1 MMLQFRCFSLITVMV
16 NSKIFNIV
24 LIQLNAVEK
33 MSSKEKRE
41 IIFPINEAFRFS
53 LESIRKR
60 FTRALITALSI
71 VLGISFMVV
80 LLTMA
85 AILRVVGGGGV
96 EAYQYWMAIIAIL
109 VCGVGIIN
117 SMLMSVTERYKEIGT
132 MKCLGAT
139 DGNILEI
146 FLIESALLGLLGGV
160 IGSAIGWLAGVL
172 INGFQLGWSVV
183 SQVSMSTYLYNFGLA
198 ILVAFGVSIAAAAYP
213 AYVGAKLSPADALRY
228 EI

>member
-1 MMLQFRCFSLITVMV
+1 MP
-16 NSKIFNIV
+16 
-24 LIQLNAVEK
+24 
-33 MSSKEKRE
+33 SKEKRE
-41 IIFPINEAFRFS
+41 IIFPISEAFRFS

-85 AILRVVGGGGV
+85 AILRVVGAGGV
-96 EAYQYWMAIIAIL
+96 EAYQYWMAIIALL

-160 IGSAIGWLAGVL
+160 IGSVIGLLAAVL
-172 INGFQLGWSVV
+172 INGLQLGWPVIF
-183 SQVSMSTYLYNFGLA
+183 QVSMGTYLYNFGLA

-228 EI
+228 EV

>member
-1 MMLQFRCFSLITVMV
+1 MP
-16 NSKIFNIV
+16 
-24 LIQLNAVEK
+24 
-33 MSSKEKRE
+33 SKEKRE
-41 IIFPINEAFRFS
+41 IIFPISEAFRFS

-85 AILRVVGGGGV
+85 AILRVAVGGGV
-96 EAYQYWMAIIAIL
+96 EAYQYWMAIIALL

-139 DGNILEI
+139 DGNILKI
-146 FLIESALLGLLGGV
+146 FLIESTLLGLLGGV
-160 IGSAIGWLAGVL
+160 IGSIIGWLAGVL
-172 INGFQLGWSVV
+172 INGFQLGWSAVF
-183 SQVSMSTYLYNFGLA
+183 QVPMSTYLYNFGLA
-198 ILVAFGVSIAAAAYP
+198 ILIAFGISVAAAAYP

>member
-1 MMLQFRCFSLITVMV
+1 MP
-16 NSKIFNIV
+16 
-24 LIQLNAVEK
+24 
-33 MSSKEKRE
+33 SKEKRE
-41 IIFPINEAFRFS
+41 IIFPISEAFRFS

-85 AILRVVGGGGV
+85 AILREMPGVGGV
-96 EAYQYWMAIIAIL
+96 EQYQIWIAIIALL
-109 VCGVGIIN
+109 VCGVGIVN

-160 IGSAIGWLAGVL
+160 IGSVIGWLAGVL
-172 INGFQLGWSVV
+172 INGLQLGWSKVFFEGAISV
-183 SQVSMSTYLYNFGLA
+183 YMYNFGFA

>member
-1 MMLQFRCFSLITVMV
+1 
-16 NSKIFNIV
+16 
-24 LIQLNAVEK
+24 
-33 MSSKEKRE
+33 
-41 IIFPINEAFRFS
+41 
-53 LESIRKR
+53 
-60 FTRALITALSI
+60 

-85 AILRVVGGGGV
+85 AILRVVGGGGI

-109 VCGVGIIN
+109 VCGVGIVN

-139 DGNILEI
+139 DGNILGI

-160 IGSAIGWLAGVL
+160 IGSLIGWSAGIL
-172 INGFQLGWSVV
+172 INGLQLGWSVV
-183 SQVSMSTYLYNFGLA
+183 YQVPMGTYLYNFGLA

>member
-1 MMLQFRCFSLITVMV
+1 MMV
-16 NSKIFNIV
+16 NSKIFNTA
-24 LIQLNAVEK
+24 LIQLNFVNK
-33 MSSKEKRE
+33 MPSKEKRE
-41 IIFPINEAFRFS
+41 IIFPISEAFRFS
-53 LESIRKR
+53 IESIRKR

-85 AILRVVGGGGV
+85 AILRIVGGGGV

-160 IGSAIGWLAGVL
+160 IGSVIGWLAGVL
-172 INGFQLGWSVV
+172 INGLQLGWSVV

>member
-1 MMLQFRCFSLITVMV
+1 MQFSV
-16 NSKIFNIV
+16 
-24 LIQLNAVEK
+24 VEN
-33 MSSKEKRE
+33 MPQAEKRE
-41 IIFPINEAFRFS
+41 IIFPISEAFRFC

-60 FTRALITALSI
+60 FTRALITTLSI

-85 AILRVVGGGGV
+85 AILREIGGGGV

-109 VCGVGIIN
+109 VCGVGIVN

-139 DGNILEI
+139 DGNILEL
-146 FLIESALLGLLGGV
+146 FLIESALLGLVGGV
-160 IGSAIGWLAGVL
+160 IGSVVGWLAGIL
-172 INGFQLGWSVV
+172 INGFQLGWEKVFFEGAMSV
-183 SQVSMSTYLYNFGLA
+183 YLYNFGLA
-198 ILVAFGVSIAAAAYP
+198 VLVAFGVSIAAAAYP